1 MEHYNDWFGDDWCG
15 ETRDEEWALIEAIKE
30 SVRQDIKAE
39 MERLRKEN
47 AELQQYKKELQE
59 VENIKKWY
67 ESRLQTEVEA
77 YKRTLRQEKIK
88 ELFGDYIVTGW
99 SVTRKIT
106 LPPKCDK
113 CDNERYIHFKSP
125 NGKDLK
131 EPCQCAHG
139 KKTYYPLELHLIRI
153 NQGSIFNG
161 ERKIFNYYAPSVHDS
176 DDYREVFDLVYN
188 EEPFEKINEW
198 NVVFLNKED
207 CEKYCTWKTEQEA
220 KKNEVY

>member
-1 MEHYNDWFGDDWCG
+1 MCYYDSWFEENWCEEPRKE
-15 ETRDEEWALIEAIKE
+15 ETALIEAIKE
-30 SVRQDIKAE
+30 GVRQDIKDE

-47 AELQQYKKELQE
+47 AEVQQYKKERQE
-59 VENIKKWY
+59 VENIKKWQ

-77 YKRTLRQEKIK
+77 YKNELRTAKIK
-88 ELFGDYIVTGW
+88 ELFGDNICTGW
-99 SVTRKIT
+99 GVTRKIT

-113 CDNERYIHFKSP
+113 CDSERYIHFKSP

-139 KKTYYPLELHLIRI
+139 KKTYHPLELHLIRI
-153 NQGSIFNG
+153 NQGNIFNN
-161 ERKIFNYYAPSVHDS
+161 ERKIFNYYAPSVYNS
-176 DDYREVFDLVYN
+176 DDYREVFDRVFKG
-188 EEPFEKINEW
+188 EPFEKIGEW

-220 KKNEVY
+220 KKDV